1 MAIVELFHTGVEQ
14 LLAHPRLRSSL
25 SGRSLAYLGHAASVL
40 ADGSHALDA
49 LTQLPEFRFRC
60 AFGPQH
66 GMRGEKQDNMV
77 ESDDYF
83 DSQWGLPVYSLYGA
97 TRRPT
102 SKMLDGVDVVLV
114 DLQDLGCRI
123 YTFATTLLYMI
134 EESAARGIAVWV
146 LERPNPV
153 GRPVEGLSLQAGWE
167 SFVGHLPT
175 PMRHGLTLGELG
187 RYLIDRKRLDLDYRV
202 VGMQGWMP
210 DTAPGYGWPL
220 GARSWVN
227 PSPNA
232 PQLSMARCYSG
243 TVLLEGT
250 HLSEG
255 RGTTRPLEML
265 GAPDLDGRKWVDAM
279 RKMLP
284 PSWLAG
290 CRLRPCFFQPTFQKH
305 QGRVCSGF
313 QIHCDGPDY
322 RHQLFRPFRLVS
334 GALWTLRRLWPDYE
348 LWRDFPYEYETDRLA
363 IDLIAGS
370 DRLRRWVD
378 SPTSGPS
385 NLEAALSEDEQT
397 WKEQCLKIA
406 PLERFAPG

>member
-1 MAIVELFHTGVEQ
+1 MAMVEPFQAGVER
-14 LLAHPRLRSSL
+14 LLADPQLRSL
-25 SGRSLAYLGHAASVL
+25 LAGRSLAYLGHAASVL
-40 ADGSHALDA
+40 ADGRHALDA
-49 LTQLPEFRFRC
+49 LVLSPEFRFLC

-77 ESDDYF
+77 ESEDYV
-83 DSQWGLPVYSLYGA
+83 DSEWGLPVYSLYGA

-102 SKMLDGVDVVLV
+102 SQMLSGVDVVLV

-146 LERPNPV
+146 LERPNPA
-153 GRPVEGLSLQAGWE
+153 GRPVEGLSLLAGWE

-187 RYLIDRKRLDLDYRV
+187 RFLIDRKRLDLEYRV

-210 DTAPGYGWPL
+210 DAAPGFGWPL
-220 GARSWVN
+220 ETRSWVN

-255 RGTTRPLEML
+255 RGTTRPLEMV

-279 RKMLP
+279 HRMLP
-284 PSWLAG
+284 SSWLAG

-305 QGRVCSGF
+305 QGKVCSGF

-322 RHQLFRPFRLVS
+322 RHDLFRPFRLVS
-334 GALWTLRRLWPDYE
+334 GALWTLRRLRPDYPI
-348 LWRDFPYEYETDRLA
+348 WRDFPYEYETDRLA
-363 IDLIAGS
+363 FDLIAGS

-378 SPTSGPS
+378 DPS
-385 NLEAALSEDEQT
+385 TKPDD
-397 WKEQCLKIA
+397 
-406 PLERFAPG
+406 LERVLNEEELAWRDLSDRYRHTT

>member
-1 MAIVELFHTGVEQ
+1 MAMVEPFQAGVER
-14 LLAHPRLRSSL
+14 LLADPQLRSL
-25 SGRSLAYLGHAASVL
+25 LAGRSLAYLGHAASVV
-40 ADGSHALDA
+40 ADGRHALDA
-49 LTQLPEFRFRC
+49 LVLSPEFRFLC

-77 ESDDYF
+77 ESEDYV
-83 DSQWGLPVYSLYGA
+83 DSEWGLPVYSLYGA

-102 SKMLDGVDVVLV
+102 SQMLSGVDVVLV

-146 LERPNPV
+146 LERPNPA
-153 GRPVEGLSLQAGWE
+153 GRPVEGLSLLAGWE

-187 RYLIDRKRLDLDYRV
+187 RFLIDRKRLDLEYRV

-210 DTAPGYGWPL
+210 DAAPGFGWPL
-220 GARSWVN
+220 EARSWVN

-255 RGTTRPLEML
+255 RGTTRPLEMV

-279 RKMLP
+279 HRMLP
-284 PSWLAG
+284 SSWLAG
-290 CRLRPCFFQPTFQKH
+290 CRLRPCFSSQ
-305 QGRVCSGF
+305 
-313 QIHCDGPDY
+313 
-322 RHQLFRPFRLVS
+322 PFRSIKGKSAVVFRSTAMVRIIDTICFVRS
-334 GALWTLRRLWPDYE
+334 G
-348 LWRDFPYEYETDRLA
+348 
-363 IDLIAGS
+363 
-370 DRLRRWVD
+370 
-378 SPTSGPS
+378 
-385 NLEAALSEDEQT
+385 
-397 WKEQCLKIA
+397 
-406 PLERFAPG
+406 